1 MGNDERDDLRDM
13 LIRID
18 ERVKSIQED
27 ISEING
33 ARRCHTHAEKFRNLE
48 RAVWGTAATVAG
60 LMARIIY
67 EAFK

>member
-1 MGNDERDDLRDM
+1 MGNDERDELRDM

-27 ISEING
+27 IAEING

-48 RAVWGTAATVAG
+48 RAVWGTATVVAG
-60 LMARIIY
+60 LVVRIIY
-67 EAFK
+67 DTFK

>member
-1 MGNDERDDLRDM
+1 MVAEERGELQDL

-48 RAVWGTAATVAG
+48 RTVWGTATILVG
-60 LMARIIY
+60 VTARAVY

>member
-1 MGNDERDDLRDM
+1 MADEKQTDSHDL

-27 ISEING
+27 IKAINED
-33 ARRCHTHAEKFRNLE
+33 RRCHTHTEKFRNLE
-48 RAVWGTAATVAG
+48 RAVYAAYVF
-60 LMARIIY
+60 IIGIISRLAY

>member
-1 MGNDERDDLRDM
+1 MADERSELHDL
-13 LIRID
+13 LIRVD

-48 RAVWGTAATVAG
+48 RTVWGTATIVAG
-60 LMARIIY
+60 VTARTVY

>member
-1 MGNDERDDLRDM
+1 MVADERSELHDL
-13 LIRID
+13 LIRVD

-48 RAVWGTAATVAG
+48 RTVWGTATIVAG
-60 LMARIIY
+60 VTARAVY
-67 EAFK
+67 EALK